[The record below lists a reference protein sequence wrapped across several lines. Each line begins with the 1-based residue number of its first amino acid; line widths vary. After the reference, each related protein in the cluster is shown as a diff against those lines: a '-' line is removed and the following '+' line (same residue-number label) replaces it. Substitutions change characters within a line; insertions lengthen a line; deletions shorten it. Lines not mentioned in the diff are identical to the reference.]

1 MKKNDYKAKSKKEL
15 SEMLKQERQEIA
27 KLILE
32 RNAGKLKNIAM
43 VGQKRLNIA
52 RILTIIRQKE
62 TE

>member
-1 MKKNDYKAKSKKEL
+1 MKKNDYKTKSKKEL
-15 SEMLKQERQEIA
+15 SEILEQEKQEIA

-32 RNAGKLKNIAM
+32 RNANKLKNTAI